1 MTRRGKNK
9 AKQQQKKA
17 TDKQIGKQKQKQ
29 KKPDELQVISFSTSF
44 LQAKCN

>member
-1 MTRRGKNK
+1 MTRRVKNK

-17 TDKQIGKQKQKQ
+17 ADKQIGKQKQ

-44 LQAKCN
+44 LQTKCN